1 MKSEIRVAAA
11 TAVESLLTA
20 IPNLIPVRVGKKD
33 GYAIDTGVKDENGN
47 PVYAVI
53 EATVKNT
60 EATKT
65 TPAFDLDAAVAARQ
79 ENDEKPKKVNLKK
92 DEPDPEKEARA
103 AKREEIMNALL
114 AWCAE
119 NLTDTGMSTSD
130 IWGAVPALR
139 ETGTTI
145 MQAGSFLK
153 ALAADYPD
161 IIKREIVDH
170 KTMYSR
176 A

>member
-11 TAVESLLTA
+11 TAVESLLTS

-33 GYAIDTGVKDENGN
+33 GYAVDTGVKDENGN

-79 ENDEKPKKVNLKK
+79 ENDAKPKKEAKPAK
-92 DEPDPEKEARA
+92 SDPEKEARA
-103 AKREEIMNALL
+103 AKREQEKEILL

-119 NLTDTGMSTSD
+119 NLSD
-130 IWGAVPALR
+130 EPLTATNIKEAVPEMAPL
-139 ETGTTI
+139 TV
-145 MQAGSFLK
+145 MAVGSHLK
-153 ALAADYPD
+153 ALATDNPG
-161 IIKREIVDH
+161 IIKRDTVGG
-170 KTMYSR
+170 KVVYTR

>member
-65 TPAFDLDAAVAARQ
+65 TPAFDLDAAIAARA
-79 ENDEKPKKVNLKK
+79 ENDSKPKKEAKSA
-92 DEPDPEKEARA
+92 EPDPEKEARA
-103 AKREEIMNALL
+103 AKREQEKGILL

-119 NLTDTGMSTSD
+119 NLSD
-130 IWGAVPALR
+130 EPLTATNIKDAIPEMAALTVMAV
-139 ETGTTI
+139 
-145 MQAGSFLK
+145 GSHLK
-153 ALAADYPD
+153 ALATDNPG
-161 IIKREIVDH
+161 IIKRDTVGG
-170 KTMYSR
+170 KVVYTR

>member
-65 TPAFDLDAAVAARQ
+65 TPAFDLDAAVAARA
-79 ENDEKPKKVNLKK
+79 ESDSKPKKETKSA
-92 DEPDPEKEARA
+92 EPDPEKEARA
-103 AKREEIMNALL
+103 AKREQEKAVLL

-119 NLTDTGMSTSD
+119 NLSD
-130 IWGAVPALR
+130 EPLTATNIKEAIPEMATLTVMAV
-139 ETGTTI
+139 
-145 MQAGSFLK
+145 GSHLK

-161 IIKREIVDH
+161 IIKRDTVNG
-170 KTMYSR
+170 KVVYTR

>member
-1 MKSEIRVAAA
+1 MKNEVRVAAA
-11 TAVESLLTA
+11 TAVESMLTA

-65 TPAFDLDAAVAARQ
+65 TPAFDLDASIAARA
-79 ENDEKPKKVNLKK
+79 ENDSKSKKETKSA
-92 DEPDPEKEARA
+92 EPDPEKEARA
-103 AKREEIMNALL
+103 AKREQEKATLL

-119 NLTDTGMSTSD
+119 NLSDEGMSTTD
-130 IWGAVPALR
+130 IKGRIPELDNV
-139 ETGTTI
+139 TI
-145 MQAGSFLK
+145 MQVGNYLK
-153 ALAADYPD
+153 TIAAENPN
-161 IIKREIVDH
+161 IVKRKVVNN
-170 KTMYSR
+170 KPMYFR

>member
-20 IPNLIPVRVGKKD
+20 IPGLVPVRVGKKD

-65 TPAFDLDAAVAARQ
+65 TPAFDLDAAVAARA
-79 ENDEKPKKVNLKK
+79 ENDSKPKKEAKSA
-92 DEPDPEKEARA
+92 EPDPEKEARA
-103 AKREEIMNALL
+103 AKREQEKGILL

-119 NLTDTGMSTSD
+119 NLSD
-130 IWGAVPALR
+130 EPLTATNIKDAVPEMAAL
-139 ETGTTI
+139 TV
-145 MQAGSFLK
+145 MAVGSHLK
-153 ALAADYPD
+153 ALAADNPG
-161 IIKREIVDH
+161 IIKRDTVNG
-170 KTMYSR
+170 KVVYTR

>member
-65 TPAFDLDAAVAARQ
+65 TPAFDLDAAVAARA
-79 ENDEKPKKVNLKK
+79 ENDSKPKKEAKST
-92 DEPDPEKEARA
+92 EPDPEKEARA
-103 AKREEIMNALL
+103 AKREQEKAVLL

-119 NLTDTGMSTSD
+119 NLSD
-130 IWGAVPALR
+130 EPLTATNIKDAIPEMAALTVMAV
-139 ETGTTI
+139 
-145 MQAGSFLK
+145 GSHLK
-153 ALAADYPD
+153 ALAADNPG
-161 IIKREIVDH
+161 IIKRDTVGG
-170 KTMYSR
+170 KVVYTR

>member
-65 TPAFDLDAAVAARQ
+65 TPAFDLDAAIAARA
-79 ENDEKPKKVNLKK
+79 ENDAKPKKEAKSA
-92 DEPDPEKEARA
+92 EPDPEKEARA
-103 AKREEIMNALL
+103 AKREQEKATLL

-119 NLTDTGMSTSD
+119 NLSD
-130 IWGAVPALR
+130 EPLTATNIKDAVPEMAAL
-139 ETGTTI
+139 TV
-145 MQAGSFLK
+145 MAVGSHLK
-153 ALAADYPD
+153 ALAADNPG
-161 IIKREIVDH
+161 IIKREMANGKVVY
-170 KTMYSR
+170 TR

>member
-65 TPAFDLDAAVAARQ
+65 TPAFDLDAAIAARQ
-79 ENDEKPKKVNLKK
+79 ENDEKPKKEAKSA
-92 DEPDPEKEARA
+92 EPDPEKEARA
-103 AKREEIMNALL
+103 AKRELEKGILL

-119 NLTDTGMSTSD
+119 NLSD
-130 IWGAVPALR
+130 EPLTATNIKEAIPEMAALTVMAV
-139 ETGTTI
+139 
-145 MQAGSFLK
+145 GSHLK
-153 ALAADYPD
+153 ALAADNPG
-161 IIKREIVDH
+161 IIKREMANGKVVY
-170 KTMYSR
+170 TR

>member
-20 IPNLIPVRVGKKD
+20 IPGLVPVHVGKKD
-33 GYAIDTGVKDENGN
+33 GYAIDTGVKDENGK

-65 TPAFDLDAAVAARQ
+65 TPAFDLDAAIAARA
-79 ENDEKPKKVNLKK
+79 ENDAKPKKEAKSA
-92 DEPDPEKEARA
+92 EPDPEKEARA
-103 AKREEIMNALL
+103 AKREQEKAVLL

-119 NLTDTGMSTSD
+119 NLSDEPLTATDIKKS
-130 IWGAVPALR
+130 VPEMEPL
-139 ETGTTI
+139 TI
-145 MQAGSFLK
+145 MMVGSYLK
-153 ALAADYPD
+153 ALAADNPD
-161 IIKREIVDH
+161 IINRTLVGGKVVY
-170 KTMYSR
+170 TR

>member
-65 TPAFDLDAAVAARQ
+65 TPAFDLDAAIAARA
-79 ENDEKPKKVNLKK
+79 ENDSKPKKEAKSA
-92 DEPDPEKEARA
+92 EPDPEKEARA
-103 AKREEIMNALL
+103 AKREQEKATLL

-119 NLTDTGMSTSD
+119 NLSD
-130 IWGAVPALR
+130 EPLTATNIKDAVPEMAAL
-139 ETGTTI
+139 TV
-145 MQAGSFLK
+145 MAVGSHLK
-153 ALAADYPD
+153 ALAADNPG
-161 IIKREIVDH
+161 IIKREMANGKVVY
-170 KTMYSR
+170 TR

>member
-33 GYAIDTGVKDENGN
+33 GYAVDTGVKDENGN

-65 TPAFDLDAAVAARQ
+65 TPAFDFDAAVAARA
-79 ENDEKPKKVNLKK
+79 ENDSKPKKEAKST
-92 DEPDPEKEARA
+92 EPDPEKEARA
-103 AKREEIMNALL
+103 AKREQEKAVLL

-119 NLTDTGMSTSD
+119 NLSD
-130 IWGAVPALR
+130 EPLTATNIKNAVPEMASL
-139 ETGTTI
+139 TI
-145 MQAGSFLK
+145 MAVGSHLK
-153 ALAADYPD
+153 ALATDNPD
-161 IIKREIVDH
+161 VIKRDTVGGKVIY
-170 KTMYSR
+170 TR

>member
-11 TAVESLLTA
+11 TAVESLLTS

-65 TPAFDLDAAVAARQ
+65 TPAFDLDAAIAARA
-79 ENDEKPKKVNLKK
+79 ENDAKPKKEAKSA
-92 DEPDPEKEARA
+92 EPDPEKEARA
-103 AKREEIMNALL
+103 AKREQEKAVLL

-119 NLTDTGMSTSD
+119 NLSD
-130 IWGAVPALR
+130 EPLTATNIKDAIPEMATLTVMAV
-139 ETGTTI
+139 
-145 MQAGSFLK
+145 GSHLK
-153 ALAADYPD
+153 ALAADNPGV
-161 IIKREIVDH
+161 IKRDTVGG
-170 KTMYSR
+170 KVAYTR

>member
-11 TAVESLLTA
+11 TAVESLLTS

-33 GYAIDTGVKDENGN
+33 GYAVDTGVKDENGN

-65 TPAFDLDAAVAARQ
+65 TPAFDLDAAIAARQ
-79 ENDEKPKKVNLKK
+79 ENDEKPKKVSLKK

-103 AKREEIMNALL
+103 AKREQEKATLL

-119 NLTDTGMSTSD
+119 NLSD
-130 IWGAVPALR
+130 EPLTATNIKDAIPEMAPLTVMAV
-139 ETGTTI
+139 
-145 MQAGSFLK
+145 GSHLK
-153 ALAADYPD
+153 ALAADNPGV
-161 IIKREIVDH
+161 IKRETVGG
-170 KTMYSR
+170 KVVYTR

>member
-11 TAVESLLTA
+11 TAVENLLA
-20 IPNLIPVRVGKKD
+20 SIPTNLIPVRVGKKD
-33 GYAIDTGVKDENGN
+33 GYAVDTGVKDENGN

-65 TPAFDLDAAVAARQ
+65 TPAFDLNEAVVARA
-79 ENDEKPKKVNLKK
+79 EHNDSKPKKEAKSA
-92 DEPDPEKEARA
+92 EPDPEKEARA
-103 AKREEIMNALL
+103 AKREQEKAVLL

-119 NLTDTGMSTSD
+119 NLSDEPLTATDIKKS
-130 IWGAVPALR
+130 VPEMESL
-139 ETGTTI
+139 TI
-145 MQAGSFLK
+145 MMVGSYLK
-153 ALAADYPD
+153 ALAADNPD
-161 IIKREIVDH
+161 IINRTLVGGKVVY
-170 KTMYSR
+170 TR

>member
-1 MKSEIRVAAA
+1 MKNEIRVAAA

-33 GYAIDTGVKDENGN
+33 GYAVDTGVKDENGN

-65 TPAFDLDAAVAARQ
+65 TPAFDLDAAIAARK
-79 ENDEKPKKVNLKK
+79 ENDEKPKKEAKSA
-92 DEPDPEKEARA
+92 EPDPEKEARA
-103 AKREEIMNALL
+103 AKREQEKATLL

-119 NLTDTGMSTSD
+119 NLSD
-130 IWGAVPALR
+130 EPLTATNIKEAIPEMAAL
-139 ETGTTI
+139 TI
-145 MQAGSFLK
+145 MAVGSHLK
-153 ALAADYPD
+153 ALAADNPD
-161 IIKREIVDH
+161 VINRTLVGGKVVY
-170 KTMYSR
+170 TR

>member
-11 TAVESLLTA
+11 TAVETLLTA

-65 TPAFDLDAAVAARQ
+65 TPAFDLDAAVAARA
-79 ENDEKPKKVNLKK
+79 ENDNKPKKEAKST
-92 DEPDPEKEARA
+92 EPDPEKEARA
-103 AKREEIMNALL
+103 AKRDAQKDIVL
-114 AWCAE
+114 AWCVA
-119 NLTDTGMSTSD
+119 NLSDEGMSTTD
-130 IWGAVPALR
+130 IKAQIPELDGV
-139 ETGTTI
+139 TI
-145 MQAGSFLK
+145 MQVGTYLK
-153 ALAADYPD
+153 AIAAENPN
-161 IIKREIVDH
+161 IVKREVVNS
-170 KTMYSR
+170 KPMYFR

>member
-33 GYAIDTGVKDENGN
+33 GYAVDTGVKDENGN

-65 TPAFDLDAAVAARQ
+65 TPAFDLDAAIAARA
-79 ENDEKPKKVNLKK
+79 ENDAKPKKEAKSA
-92 DEPDPEKEARA
+92 EPDQEKEARA
-103 AKREEIMNALL
+103 AKREQEKAVLL

-119 NLTDTGMSTSD
+119 NLSD
-130 IWGAVPALR
+130 EPLTATNIKEAIPEMAALTVMAV
-139 ETGTTI
+139 
-145 MQAGSFLK
+145 GSHLK
-153 ALAADYPD
+153 ALAADNPG
-161 IIKREIVDH
+161 IIKREMANGKVVY
-170 KTMYSR
+170 TR